1 MVTATKPTVKT
12 PPKEKKDW
20 ITPVAIISG
29 VSALGFGLYLFLRK
43 KGVGW
48 EAQWTRVVN
57 LESPIM
63 IVPTGIP
70 YWTMVATLE
79 QPIALAPAGIPNWT
93 QVVSI
98 EQPIAIAP
106 AGIPSWTQVVSIE
119 QPIAIAPAGIPSWT
133 QVVSIEQPI
142 AIAAAGIPYWT
153 MVVSLEQPIALTP
166 TYTLAVSVATPAVG
180 WVLISPDKPVYSAG
194 ETVTLTAYLDNWA
207 IGYYTFDHWMV
218 NGVGFVGNQINIVMD
233 ENKVVVAYFVWSGA
247 F

>member
-79 QPIALAPAGIPNWT
+79 QPIALAPAGIPN
-93 QVVSI
+93 
-98 EQPIAIAP
+98 
-106 AGIPSWTQVVSIE
+106 WTQVVSIE